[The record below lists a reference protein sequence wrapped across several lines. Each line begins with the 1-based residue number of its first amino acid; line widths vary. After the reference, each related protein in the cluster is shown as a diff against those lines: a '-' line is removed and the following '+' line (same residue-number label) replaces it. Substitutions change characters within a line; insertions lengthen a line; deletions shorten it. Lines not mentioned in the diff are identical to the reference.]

1 VTALSPGEEDVVGA
15 LLALS
20 RVLVGVAARSL
31 AELDEDVTLPQFRT
45 LVVLGRGPQRIV
57 DLAQEL
63 RVTSSTATR
72 MCNRLTRKGLISREE
87 HAEDRRAAWIVLT
100 GPGRDL
106 VGAAMKRRREA
117 IAELVADLTLTRPV
131 AFAGVL
137 NALVEA
143 AGELPDPE
151 WERRWNSRA

>member
-1 VTALSPGEEDVVGA
+1 
-15 LLALS
+15 
-20 RVLVGVAARSL
+20 
-31 AELDEDVTLPQFRT
+31 
-45 LVVLGRGPQRIV
+45 
-57 DLAQEL
+57 
-63 RVTSSTATR
+63 
-72 MCNRLTRKGLISREE
+72 MCNRLTRKGLIGREE

-106 VGAAMKRRREA
+106 VDSAMKRRREA

-143 AGELPDPE
+143 AGELPGAE
-151 WERRWNSRA
+151 WERRRNSRA